1 MTAKGQRHVW
11 ESRNEDLKTLAPSRL
26 HRQIR
31 EEFHP
36 SQHPS
41 FYEKPESVVKKLN
54 RPHRK
59 RRAGARRPVMS
70 KTEKEMFLNDIEMR
84 EAELR
89 DAETELAQ
97 FKLEISLAARIIR
110 AIRQNGKLCRLV
122 PANIREEFDR
132 FAEVYI

>member
-1 MTAKGQRHVW
+1 
-11 ESRNEDLKTLAPSRL
+11 
-26 HRQIR
+26 
-31 EEFHP
+31 
-36 SQHPS
+36 
-41 FYEKPESVVKKLN
+41 
-54 RPHRK
+54 
-59 RRAGARRPVMS
+59 MS

-97 FKLEISLAARIIR
+97 FKLEVSLAARIIR
-110 AIRQNGKLCRLV
+110 AIRQNVKLCSLV

>member
-1 MTAKGQRHVW
+1 
-11 ESRNEDLKTLAPSRL
+11 
-26 HRQIR
+26 
-31 EEFHP
+31 
-36 SQHPS
+36 
-41 FYEKPESVVKKLN
+41 
-54 RPHRK
+54 
-59 RRAGARRPVMS
+59 MS

-122 PANIREEFDR
+122 PANIRKEFDR